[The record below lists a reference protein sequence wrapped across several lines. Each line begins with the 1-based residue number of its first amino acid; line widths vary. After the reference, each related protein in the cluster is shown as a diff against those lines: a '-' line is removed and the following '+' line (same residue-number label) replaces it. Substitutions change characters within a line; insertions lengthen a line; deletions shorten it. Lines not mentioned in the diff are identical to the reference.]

1 MCFSEP
7 KLNNVLF
14 EMLPQYFQ
22 CVFFQ
27 YLCVPYYYIITFV
40 CPTGVIDDPCDVRSD
55 CTAAIYRSDCTN
67 NTCVCIPEYDPIPG
81 KTKCVPSK
89 KQ

>member
-1 MCFSEP
+1 MFFSEP
-7 KLNNVLF
+7 KLTHVVF

-22 CVFFQ
+22 WFSIFMCSILLHC
-27 YLCVPYYYIITFV
+27 YILCA
-40 CPTGVIDDPCDVRSD
+40 PTGVIDDPCDVRSD

-89 KQ
+89 K